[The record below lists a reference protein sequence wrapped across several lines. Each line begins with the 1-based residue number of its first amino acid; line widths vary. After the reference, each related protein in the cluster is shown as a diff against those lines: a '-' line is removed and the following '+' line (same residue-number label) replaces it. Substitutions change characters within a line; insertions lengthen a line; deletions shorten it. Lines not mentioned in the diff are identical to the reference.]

1 MTREKAIKILE
12 CMAVDLTGALADTK
26 EPLADVL
33 RQRLYAIDV
42 AQAALTPPTQEQME
56 RVWCAE
62 WLNFYGDYST
72 AECSKCGELVEVS
85 PDEQPQKEFFD
96 AFNKFYKFCPSCGRA
111 MTPEAWKKQM
121 ERSEALWSIS

>member
-42 AQAALTPPTQEQME
+42 AQATLTPPTQEQLE
-56 RVWCAE
+56 RV
-62 WLNFYGDYST
+62 FPG
-72 AECSKCGELVEVS
+72 
-85 PDEQPQKEFFD
+85 
-96 AFNKFYKFCPSCGRA
+96 CPHCTQTNARQNLGYQYCEHCGRPL
-111 MTPEAWKKQM
+111 TPEAWEEQKK
-121 ERSEALWSIS
+121 RLEALKDG

>member
-1 MTREKAIKILE
+1 MTREEAANILDRRTTIPGDGYAWE
-12 CMAVDLTGALADTK
+12 QIN
-26 EPLADVL
+26 E
-33 RQRLYAIDV
+33 AIDM
-42 AQAALTPPTQEQME
+42 AISALTPPTQEQME

-96 AFNKFYKFCPSCGRA
+96 AFNKFYKFCPFCGRA